1 MISWRAWDFLS
12 LESEL
17 VDERERK
24 KKKKNIH
31 TEKNPRIGGIYPL
44 GAARWESLQILLDF
58 GILKG
63 NSWWGWGVSTTTLV
77 AFNDVRVPVENL
89 LGAENKGA
97 NGEWSG
103 TKKLQTY
110 TKNKG
115 FHKDIM
121 KYHERFWMEMWWNVI
136 CTF

>member
-1 MISWRAWDFLS
+1 M
-12 LESEL
+12 
-17 VDERERK
+17 
-24 KKKKNIH
+24 
-31 TEKNPRIGGIYPL
+31 
-44 GAARWESLQILLDF
+44 
-58 GILKG
+58 
-63 NSWWGWGVSTTTLV
+63 STTTLV

-121 KYHERFWMEMWWNVI
+121 KYHERF
-136 CTF
+136 